1 VTRFFNTAGPCR
13 PEMHYMLPPERR
25 LPDVRRLVAQQLYF
39 VLHAPRQVGKT
50 TALRTLAQAL
60 TREGSH
66 VAVLVSMEVGAAFP
80 DDIGAAERA
89 VLDGWRRTAEAQLPP
104 EFAPPPWPD
113 APPGARVGAAL
124 TAWARACPRPLVVFL
139 DEIDALRDRVL
150 LSVLRQ
156 LREGYDNR
164 PRSFPASL
172 ALIGLRDVRD
182 YKVASGGSEQL
193 HTASPFNV
201 MSDSLTMR
209 EFTPDEVAELLAQ
222 HTAETG
228 QPFSP
233 EAVAA
238 VFAFTSGQPWL
249 VNALARHLTEVLV
262 PERAQTLTA
271 QDVGRAKEALIA
283 RNDTHLNSL
292 SERLRDPRVRGV
304 IAPMLAGELLGDVS
318 ADDRQ
323 FVIDLGLVRRSPD
336 GGLVIANPIYR
347 EVLPRELA
355 QGPQDS
361 LPRIAP
367 TWLDP
372 RGEVDAARLLDAFLA
387 FWRQHGEPLLR
398 AAPYAE
404 VAAQLVMMAFLHR
417 VANGGG
423 TLTREYAI
431 GSGRMDL
438 CLRYR
443 ATTLGIEL
451 KVWRQGQRDPL
462 AEGLTQLDAYLAG
475 LELASGWLVIFDQ
488 RQGLPPI
495 GERSTSERMTTP
507 NGRDVAVIRA

>member
-1 VTRFFNTAGPCR
+1 
-13 PEMHYMLPPERR
+13 M
-25 LPDVRRLVAQQLYF
+25 
-39 VLHAPRQVGKT
+39 
-50 TALRTLAQAL
+50 
-60 TREGSH
+60 
-66 VAVLVSMEVGAAFP
+66 
-80 DDIGAAERA
+80 
-89 VLDGWRRTAEAQLPP
+89 
-104 EFAPPPWPD
+104 
-113 APPGARVGAAL
+113 
-124 TAWARACPRPLVVFL
+124 
-139 DEIDALRDRVL
+139 
-150 LSVLRQ
+150 
-156 LREGYDNR
+156 
-164 PRSFPASL
+164 
-172 ALIGLRDVRD
+172 
-182 YKVASGGSEQL
+182 
-193 HTASPFNV
+193 
-201 MSDSLTMR
+201 
-209 EFTPDEVAELLAQ
+209 
-222 HTAETG
+222 
-228 QPFSP
+228 
-233 EAVAA
+233 
-238 VFAFTSGQPWL
+238 
-249 VNALARHLTEVLV
+249 

-283 RNDTHLNSL
+283 RNDTHLDSL
-292 SERLRDPRVRGV
+292 AERLRDPRVRGV

-451 KVWRQGQRDPL
+451 KVWRQGQRNPVRRG
-462 AEGLTQLDAYLAG
+462 ARAARRVPRGARARVGLAG
-475 LELASGWLVIFDQ
+475 DLRPARGPPPSASA
-488 RQGLPPI
+488 P
-495 GERSTSERMTTP
+495 
-507 NGRDVAVIRA
+507 RASA